1 MSDKSNYKNIDEE
14 RIIRGVLD
22 GSLPN
27 GFNVLYEYYYPLVAD
42 KCHSLLHN
50 RELAKDVARD
60 ALTKAYEKLPGF
72 KMSSGFGSWLYTLT
86 YNMCIDYLRQ
96 RQKLHYPEWNKEND
110 IPEIIDE
117 IEDEEEQTISFE
129 TLMMI
134 LDNIHPEEKAILLMK
149 YQDDLQIK
157 QICTALRISESA
169 AKMRLK
175 RARQRVM
182 YIYKQKF
189 SSAKGDQLK
198 SSSSKAKH
206 KE

>member
-1 MSDKSNYKNIDEE
+1 MSEKGKSKNFDEE
-14 RIIRGVLD
+14 KIIRGVLD
-22 GSLPN
+22 GTLPN
-27 GFNVLYEYYYPLVAD
+27 GFNILYEYYYPLVAD

-50 RELAKDVARD
+50 RELAKEMARD

-86 YNMCIDYLRQ
+86 YNLCIDYLRQ
-96 RQKLHYPEWNKEND
+96 RQKLHYPEWNKEHD

-117 IEDEEEQTISFE
+117 IEEDEEQSISYDA
-129 TLMMI
+129 LMKI
-134 LDNIHPEEKAILLMK
+134 LDVIHPEEKAILLMK

-175 RARQRVM
+175 RARQRVL
-182 YIYKQKF
+182 YIFKHNF
-189 SSAKGDQLK
+189 STVNSDHLK
-198 SSSSKAKH
+198 PDSSKAKH
-206 KE
+206 KG